1 MILDINLKILSLT
14 ILISS
19 IISSVISSVI
29 SSDMRIAID
38 CRTIL
43 NPAEIG
49 GAGIAHYTYYL
60 VQHLLRADRR
70 NRYLLFF
77 DSKLTNEAIAAITKR
92 APHATAVR
100 FPFHDYRHALP
111 GVYSHLLLAAFVAR
125 YRPDVYHVPGGLAP
139 AAFGGRTVVTVH
151 DLAIYQHPEWFPTQ
165 RVSRDFLYPRML
177 TAAHR
182 IIAVSR
188 ATRRELVKRF
198 KIPASRI
205 AVVYP
210 GVDVSGSLPY
220 QEDVFSDED
229 AADSAE
235 LAARYHIARPY
246 LLYLGTI
253 EPRKNVAGLVSAY
266 LAAWRRYRF
275 VRNFDLL
282 VAGAAA
288 WGSRQ
293 AMRSIAVAERAT
305 RGQVRALGYVPHRE
319 KFALMRKAVAFCF
332 PTLAEG
338 FGLPVLEAMSLG
350 TPVLTSELPVIR
362 EVAGNA
368 VVRVNSSSAGAMTQ
382 AIASLLRS
390 DARRAELSRAGIK
403 KARAYHWEKT
413 ARETIRVYRDVIHA
427 A

>member
-1 MILDINLKILSLT
+1 
-14 ILISS
+14 
-19 IISSVISSVI
+19 
-29 SSDMRIAID
+29 MRIAID

-43 NPAEIG
+43 NPAETG

-70 NRYLLFF
+70 NQYLLFF
-77 DSKLTNEAIAAITKR
+77 DSKITNEAITAITKR

-125 YRPDVYHVPGGLAP
+125 HRPDIYHVPGGLAP

-188 ATRRELVKRF
+188 STRREVVKRF
-198 KIPASRI
+198 KIPATRI

-210 GVDVSGSLPY
+210 GVDVSGSSPY
-220 QEDVFSDED
+220 HEDVFREED
-229 AADSAE
+229 AADAAE
-235 LAARYHIARPY
+235 LASRYHIARPY

-253 EPRKNVAGLVSAY
+253 EPRKNVAGLVAAY
-266 LAAWRRYRF
+266 LRAWRRHRF

-282 VAGAAA
+282 VAGAPA
-288 WGSRQ
+288 WGSREAVQ
-293 AMRSIAVAERAT
+293 SIAAAERAT
-305 RGQVRALGYVPHRE
+305 RGHVRALGYVPHRE

-338 FGLPVLEAMSLG
+338 FGLPVLEAMALG
-350 TPVLTSELPVIR
+350 TPVVTSDLPIIR

-368 VVRVNSSSAGAMTQ
+368 IIRVNPTSTTAMMN
-382 AIASLLRS
+382 ALASLLRS

-403 KARAYHWEKT
+403 KARAYRWEKT
-413 ARETIRVYRDVIHA
+413 ARETLRVYRDVVRV
-427 A
+427 